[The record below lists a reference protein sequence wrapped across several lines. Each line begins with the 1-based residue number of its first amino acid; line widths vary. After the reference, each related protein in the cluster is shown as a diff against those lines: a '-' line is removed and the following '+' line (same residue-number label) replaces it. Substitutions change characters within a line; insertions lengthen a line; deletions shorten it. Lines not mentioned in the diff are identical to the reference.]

1 MIQLLFW
8 FMLIAHGIL
17 IPCSAVETS
26 NYFAVNSTSESCGR
40 WKYNNSSG
48 KCTDCTKCGRNESE
62 IVPCTSNSD
71 RQCTL
76 LDLCGAGQYRSLV
89 LNTTCSRLP
98 RISTGESD
106 IGTCSA
112 AMEVRCM
119 NCAECG
125 ENEYEISPCT
135 ANSNRKCVSVAE
147 CGAGQYRSLVLSTTC
162 SRLPR
167 ISTGESDIG
176 TCSAAMEVRCM
187 NCAECGENEY
197 AISPCTHRSSQPQCA
212 QCSVCNPGYFIE
224 VLCSNTTDTKC
235 KACTV
240 CPKGYFLK
248 RGCNLLSDT
257 VCQPCSSC
265 EAGKYAVS
273 ACSSSDVRCSACSVC
288 GKGEVSTRLCQS
300 DANAECEAAVPF
312 LLSFTVVMP
321 MSRLAFLDVKDRY
334 VIAVGEVSFKNTLPI
349 GFSAYSRAMKF
360 AYFNSSVKIA
370 SITENQAARRH
381 LLATSLDV
389 ATQVSV
395 LGKNNSA
402 SAAAGLQSDLNRA
415 LLNNG
420 LPQPSR
426 VSSLSIVQQQSGAA
440 NISQPVSNPGTPVSD
455 SGGNLALGL
464 GMMGL
469 VLGLCALAA
478 AVYLVRRH
486 SESKKNNS
494 SPENN
499 DAAQDNNVCGGMVF
513 YSVNLLFTRL
523 KIFLC
528 SLNQFSA
535 CRMTFSFL
543 FVNSP
548 HKLTIFLSSVR
559 AACSSFRQSS
569 AAICL

>member
-1 MIQLLFW
+1 M
-8 FMLIAHGIL
+8 
-17 IPCSAVETS
+17 
-26 NYFAVNSTSESCGR
+26 
-40 WKYNNSSG
+40 
-48 KCTDCTKCGRNESE
+48 
-62 IVPCTSNSD
+62 
-71 RQCTL
+71 
-76 LDLCGAGQYRSLV
+76 
-89 LNTTCSRLP
+89 
-98 RISTGESD
+98 
-106 IGTCSA
+106 
-112 AMEVRCM
+112 
-119 NCAECG
+119 
-125 ENEYEISPCT
+125 
-135 ANSNRKCVSVAE
+135 
-147 CGAGQYRSLVLSTTC
+147 
-162 SRLPR
+162 
-167 ISTGESDIG
+167 
-176 TCSAAMEVRCM
+176 
-187 NCAECGENEY
+187 
-197 AISPCTHRSSQPQCA
+197 
-212 QCSVCNPGYFIE
+212 
-224 VLCSNTTDTKC
+224 
-235 KACTV
+235 
-240 CPKGYFLK
+240 
-248 RGCNLLSDT
+248 
-257 VCQPCSSC
+257 
-265 EAGKYAVS
+265 
-273 ACSSSDVRCSACSVC
+273 
-288 GKGEVSTRLCQS
+288 
-300 DANAECEAAVPF
+300 PF

-499 DAAQDNNVCGGMVF
+499 DAAQDNNPVQVSGNHRPPYVYEHLATTSDQPETTAQTSLVIIQDANQEGPRAVR
-513 YSVNLLFTRL
+513 TRT
-523 KIFLC
+523 
-528 SLNQFSA
+528 SPASA
-535 CRMTFSFL
+535 VLEEGPMQL
-543 FVNSP
+543 P
-548 HKLTIFLSSVR
+548 HRRLQAPDQQPPTD
-559 AACSSFRQSS
+559 RQRLR
-569 AAICL
+569 IL